1 MNGFPR
7 VMNQASVLLS
17 VPVSAGVQET
27 APHARPV
34 GPAVGGPRYLDFI
47 QLVLLPLFLS
57 ISMIVVAR
65 RRLKF

>member
-7 VMNQASVLLS
+7 AMNQASVLFS
-17 VPVSAGVQET
+17 VPVSAVVQET
-27 APHARPV
+27 APRPT
-34 GPAVGGPRYLDFI
+34 GPAGGAPRYLDFI

-57 ISMIVVAR
+57 IGMIVLAR